1 MSFWLGGGLP
11 YIAFARVARIGR
23 ADPPGRG
30 QAVKHCTEVFIGINV
45 SKARNAIAVAD
56 GEFGGEVRYLG
67 EVDASVE
74 NMRCFVKRL
83 AANYHRLHF
92 CCEAGPTGYGLPR
105 LITELGCD
113 CIVVAPPLIPKK
125 PGDRVKTNRR
135 DAISLAKL
143 LRADELTGVWVLD
156 AGHEAMR
163 DLVRART
170 AAFESLRVHRQQVSA
185 FMLNMGGSILKRQ
198 AGQRAICAGFKS
210 RGLIILRIR

>member
-1 MSFWLGGGLP
+1 MQWRTAS
-11 YIAFARVARIGR
+11 
-23 ADPPGRG
+23 
-30 QAVKHCTEVFIGINV
+30 
-45 SKARNAIAVAD
+45 
-56 GEFGGEVRYLG
+56 FGGEVRYLG

-74 NMRCFVKRL
+74 NMRRFVKRL

-143 LRADELTGVWVLD
+143 LRADELTGVWVPD

>member
-1 MSFWLGGGLP
+1 M
-11 YIAFARVARIGR
+11 
-23 ADPPGRG
+23 
-30 QAVKHCTEVFIGINV
+30 KHCTEVFIGINV
-45 SKARNAIAVAD
+45 SKARNTIAVAD
-56 GEFGGEVRYLG
+56 GECGGEVRYLG

-74 NMRCFVKRL
+74 NMRRFVKRL

-125 PGDRVKTNRR
+125 PGDRGKTNRR

-143 LRADELTGVWVLD
+143 LQADELTGVWVLD

-163 DLVRART
+163 NLVRART

-185 FMLNMGGSILKRQ
+185 FMLNMGGIYPQKTGRATRYLRWLQEQRFDHPAHQIALQEMIDVVRVAKEPVMRLEPSI
-198 AGQRAICAGFKS
+198 AEFVGS
-210 RGLIILRIR
+210 